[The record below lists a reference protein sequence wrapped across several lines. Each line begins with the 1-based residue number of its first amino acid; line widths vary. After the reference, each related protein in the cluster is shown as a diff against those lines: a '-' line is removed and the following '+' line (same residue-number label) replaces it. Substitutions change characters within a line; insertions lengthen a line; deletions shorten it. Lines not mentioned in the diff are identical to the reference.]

1 MGSQQFDDW
10 FDSQLSEIEQE
21 DSSEEAWAAEVAR
34 RQREEDDRLFADP
47 RYVAWLE
54 QQWGWHEEMAA

>member
-10 FDSQLSEIEQE
+10 FDSQIAEIEQE

-47 RYVAWLE
+47 RYVTWLE
-54 QQWGWHEEMAA
+54 SQWGWHEEMAA